1 MRRRMRGAARVF
13 LILLVVV
20 ALGAG
25 LQYARDLKARG
36 EIVVLVSP
44 IEGSGT
50 QSIEITERLAGVLAE
65 PRTERGRVVIR
76 RLGSVVTKEQGSSRA
91 RALGHRHR
99 ATLVVW
105 GYLEPAGGDA
115 RLTGVV
121 ETLAPPKSLR
131 FSVGE
136 YVVEGVLAEPDTL
149 VLTRRVADDDDLG
162 SPVRLATAALHY
174 RLGAYAE
181 AVRLLHALADG
192 EQAVGGRALLLMRG
206 NASLLAGRHEE
217 AVRDYTA
224 LLQSDPQ
231 PAEVHGNLGLAYAA
245 LGDHTAAAAEFEA
258 ALAYEHEDGTTLY
271 LNRGVSQAL
280 RGEHEKAIADY
291 SRVLRLDP
299 RAAKAHMNRGV
310 SRAALGD
317 HERAIED
324 FSRALHIAPT
334 ASAHLNRGLSRAAL
348 GHHRQAIGDFSRAL
362 RLHPADSLALVGRG
376 RSRSAL
382 GDQAGAVTDHTAALE
397 VDPQLAIAYYER
409 GIAYMV
415 LGRHHQALE
424 DFSAAI
430 RINPGDAAAYK
441 GRGVSRILRREYP
454 QALDDLSRAIQLAP
468 RDAEA
473 FFHRGIA
480 YRLQGTPLK
489 AIPDMEKVLELSR
502 DAALRQQAE
511 EQVQQIRS
519 EEP

>member
-25 LQYARDLKARG
+25 LQYARDLKARR

-76 RLGSVVTKEQGSSRA
+76 RLRSAVTKEQGSSRA
-91 RALGHRHR
+91 RALGQRQR
-99 ATLVVW
+99 AALVVW
-105 GYLEPAGGDA
+105 GYLEPEGADA
-115 RLTGVV
+115 RLTVVV
-121 ETLAPPKSLR
+121 EKLAPPTSLH

-136 YVVEGVLAEPDTL
+136 HAVEGVLAEPDTL
-149 VLTRRVADDDDLG
+149 VLTGRLADDDDLG

-181 AVRLLHALADG
+181 AVRLLDALADG

-206 NASLLAGRHEE
+206 NAALLAGRPER

-258 ALAYEHEDGTTLY
+258 ALAYDHEDETLY

-291 SRVLRLDP
+291 DRALRLNP
-299 RAAKAHMNRGV
+299 WAARAYLNRGV

-324 FSRALHIAPT
+324 FSRALQIALT

-348 GHHRQAIGDFSRAL
+348 DHHRQAIGDFSRAL

-382 GDQAGAVTDHTAALE
+382 GDQAGAVADHTAALE
-397 VDPQLAIAYYER
+397 VDPHLAIAYYER

-430 RINPGDAAAYK
+430 RINPADAAAYK

-502 DAALRQQAE
+502 DATLRQQAE

-519 EEP
+519 EGP